1 MSAACWKRGA
11 ARRRLLHR
19 YRTTAG
25 PIPVCPSH
33 SPTRLLPRLTCC
45 DNCHTIVTCI
55 AIECAMMLSNILVF
69 RFLLASCGCLLT
81 GLVVWGLMTVC
92 RRHFPV
98 FSLQR
103 AGWLLGQLAV
113 VATFGVILLPH
124 SERLRLAPPIELPE
138 SLLAQQAAPHKAS
151 EAASIS
157 SQAAEFNAA
166 VKEYSWLSLLAHAWL
181 LAYLLGLAYTVGRLW
196 QARRVLHG
204 LAAAGTQLHQGC
216 PEPSQYPSGLTVTEV
231 DAPISPML
239 FGLLYPQLLL
249 PVHLRGFESEQQQ
262 MIIEHELMH
271 LRRRDLHWMSF
282 GLLLQTLLWFNPFM
296 RLLRN
301 ELAWAQ
307 ELGCDR
313 DVLQRRPASARR
325 AYAAALVAQLQLQH
339 RQGKAAL
346 AFGGVS
352 AGTVAARIGW
362 IRAPGAVHSRWARG
376 TAMLGLVAVSGGSL
390 VLQPALAWKVAPPS
404 PATVAATTTPFSC
417 TEMLDAGSGQR
428 LVHEGHCDER
438 VTPAST
444 FNIAVSLMGYDSA
457 ILRDEHSPR
466 LPFKAGYT
474 AWNPDWRVA
483 TDPTSWIHNST
494 VWYAQ
499 QVTTQLGAPQFRRY
513 IKNFNYGNQD
523 VSGDVGKH
531 NGLTMS
537 WIASS
542 LTISPVEQVA
552 FLRKIVNRQLPVS
565 PHAYDMTARLT
576 ALGTLPNGWEV
587 HGKTGTASPVLA
599 NGKDDLQHSY
609 GWFVGWASK
618 GGRTI
623 VFSRLVLEASQPGSS
638 AGPRAKQAFL
648 RDLPAQLDA
657 L

>member
-1 MSAACWKRGA
+1 
-11 ARRRLLHR
+11 
-19 YRTTAG
+19 
-25 PIPVCPSH
+25 
-33 SPTRLLPRLTCC
+33 
-45 DNCHTIVTCI
+45 
-55 AIECAMMLSNILVF
+55 MMLSNILVF

-81 GLVVWGLMTVC
+81 GLVVWGLMSAC
-92 RRHFPV
+92 RRRFPV

-113 VATFGVILLPH
+113 VATFAVILLPH

-138 SLLAQQAAPHKAS
+138 SLLAQAAGPHQAGAGANAS
-151 EAASIS
+151 STT
-157 SQAAEFNAA
+157 AESNAT
-166 VKEYSWLSLLAHAWL
+166 VKEYSWLSMLAHAWL
-181 LAYLLGLAYTVGRLW
+181 LAYLLGLAYTVGRWW

-204 LAAAGTQLHQGC
+204 LAAAGTALHERWGM
-216 PEPSQYPSGLTVTEV
+216 PGTWPAGLSVTEV

-239 FGLLYPQLLL
+239 FGLLRPHLLL
-249 PVHLRGFESEQQQ
+249 PGHLRSFEPEQQQ

-271 LRRRDLHWMSF
+271 LHRRDLHWMSV

-313 DVLQRRPASARR
+313 DVLHRRPASARR

-404 PATVAATTTPFSC
+404 PAAVAATTTPFSC
-417 TEMLDAGSGQR
+417 TEMVDAGSGRQ

-474 AWNPDWRVA
+474 DWNPDWRVA

-499 QVTTQLGAPQFRRY
+499 QVTTRLGAPQFRRY

-565 PHAYDMTARLT
+565 AHAYDMTARLT

-587 HGKTGTASPVLA
+587 HGKTGTASPVLS
-599 NGKDDLQHSY
+599 NGKDDLRHSY

>member
-1 MSAACWKRGA
+1 
-11 ARRRLLHR
+11 
-19 YRTTAG
+19 
-25 PIPVCPSH
+25 
-33 SPTRLLPRLTCC
+33 
-45 DNCHTIVTCI
+45 
-55 AIECAMMLSNILVF
+55 MMLSNILVF
-69 RFLLASCGCLLT
+69 RFLLASFGCLLT
-81 GLVVWGLMTVC
+81 GLVVWGLMALC
-92 RRHFPV
+92 RRRFPV

-103 AGWLLGQLAV
+103 ASWLLSQIAV
-113 VATFGVILLPH
+113 VATFAVILLPH

-138 SLLAQQAAPHKAS
+138 SLLAQAAAPHQAGAGANAS
-151 EAASIS
+151 STT
-157 SQAAEFNAA
+157 AESNAT
-166 VKEYSWLSLLAHAWL
+166 VKEYSWLSLLAQAWL

-204 LAAAGTQLHQGC
+204 LAAAGTSLHERFGVSGKW
-216 PEPSQYPSGLTVTEV
+216 PAGLTVTEV

-239 FGLLYPQLLL
+239 FGLLRPHLLL
-249 PVHLRGFESEQQQ
+249 PGHLRGFEPEQQQ

-271 LRRRDLHWMSF
+271 LRRRDLHWMSV

-313 DVLQRRPASARR
+313 DVLASCPPSARR
-325 AYAAALVAQLQLQH
+325 AYAAALVAQLRLQH
-339 RQGKAAL
+339 RQVQAAL

-352 AGTVAARIGW
+352 ASTVAARIGW
-362 IRAPGAVHSRWARG
+362 IREPGSKHGRWARG
-376 TAMLGLVAVSGGSL
+376 VAIVGLAAVSGGSL
-390 VLQPALAWKVAPPS
+390 VLQPALAWRVVPPAQAS
-404 PATVAATTTPFSC
+404 SVVTTTPFSC
-417 TEMLDAGSGQR
+417 TEMVDAGSGQR
-428 LVHEGHCDER
+428 LMHDGHCDER

-444 FNIAVSLMGYDSA
+444 FNIVVSLMGYDSA
-457 ILRDEHSPR
+457 ILRDEHTPR
-466 LPFKAGYT
+466 LPFKVGYT

-499 QVTTQLGAPQFRRY
+499 QVTTQLGVPQFQRY

-523 VSGDVGKH
+523 VSGDVSKN

-542 LTISPVEQVA
+542 LKISPVEQVA
-552 FLRKIVNRQLPVS
+552 FLRSMVNRQLPVS
-565 PHAYDMTARLT
+565 AHAYEMTSRLT
-576 ALGTLPNGWEV
+576 SLGVLPNGWEV

-599 NGKDDLQHSY
+599 NGKDDLKHSY

-618 GGRTI
+618 GGRTV

-638 AGPRAKQAFL
+638 AGPRAKEAFL
-648 RDLPAQLDA
+648 RGLPAQLDA